1 MSKEIK
7 ETETYIR
14 NFAEFEKDLD
24 EQATGEIHNMRRNA
38 INLFSKV
45 GFPGTRE
52 EEWRYTNVAPIAK
65 TEFMLFNDYDRHD
78 LDVASMDKLYF
89 KNWQGWVLVFINGF
103 FSEEFSKLENIPDG
117 IKILNMAE
125 ALRSDSEIV
134 RENLNKSAGY
144 ENDPFFALNTAFMR
158 DGAFIT
164 VADNTVIEKDIHLM
178 FVSTESKT
186 KAHMAYPRNLI
197 SVGRNSRLQVVE
209 TYVGISDNI
218 YFNNHATEIFLDENA
233 QLEYNRIQNE
243 SRNAFH
249 IENIN
254 IHQKRSS
261 VFHSNSIDFGGAL
274 VRNNIYNTLDA
285 EGAETTLN
293 GIYVGSGQQHIDNHT
308 FIDHAKPYCNSK
320 ELYRGILDDKSGG
333 VFSGKI
339 MVRQDAQK
347 TDANQSNNCL
357 LLSEDATIDSK
368 PQLEIYADDVR
379 CTHGATVGQ
388 LDKDAIFYL
397 KSRGISEKQAH
408 SILTYA
414 FVKEVI
420 DHIKIDSVRES
431 IDEILRDRLA

>member
-7 ETETYIR
+7 ETEIYLR
-14 NFAEFEKDLD
+14 NFEEFVKSLNG
-24 EQATGEIHNMRRNA
+24 QAAGEIYDMRRKA
-38 INLFSKV
+38 INLFNKV

-52 EEWRYTNVAPIAK
+52 EEWRYTSVAPIAK
-65 TEFMLFNDYDRHD
+65 TDFALFDNYNRHN
-78 LDVASMDKLYF
+78 LDAAGMEDLYF

-125 ALRSDSEIV
+125 AFRSDSEFV
-134 RENLNKSAGY
+134 KENLDKSAGY
-144 ENDPFFALNTAFMR
+144 ENDPFYALNTAFMR
-158 DGAFIT
+158 DGAFIA
-164 VADNTVIEKDIHLM
+164 VADNTDAEKDIHLM
-178 FVSTESKT
+178 FVTTESET
-186 KAHMAYPRNLI
+186 KAHMTYPRKLI
-197 SVGRNSRLQVVE
+197 SIGRNSQLRIVE
-209 TYVGISDNI
+209 THVGISDNI
-218 YFNNHATEIFLDENA
+218 YFNNHAAEIFLDENA
-233 QLEYNRIQNE
+233 RLDYNRIQNE
-243 SRNAFH
+243 SLNAFH

-293 GIYVGSGQQHIDNHT
+293 GIYMGNGKQHIDNHT
-308 FIDHAKPYCNSK
+308 FIDHAMPHCNSK
-320 ELYRGILDDKSGG
+320 ELYRGILDDKAGG

-339 MVRQDAQK
+339 MVRPDAQK

-357 LLSEDATIDSK
+357 LLSNDATIDTK

-388 LDKDAIFYL
+388 LDKEAIFYL
-397 KSRGISEKQAH
+397 KSRGISENQAY

-420 DHIKIDSVRES
+420 DHIKIDSVRETV
-431 IDEILRDRLA
+431 DEILKGRLG